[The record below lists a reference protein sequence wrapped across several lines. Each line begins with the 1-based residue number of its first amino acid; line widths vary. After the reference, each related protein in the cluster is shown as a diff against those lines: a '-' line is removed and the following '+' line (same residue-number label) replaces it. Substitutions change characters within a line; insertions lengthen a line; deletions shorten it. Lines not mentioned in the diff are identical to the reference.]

1 MRRESIKLGESARGM
16 DVFWPSPAAPA
27 PAFRTGRRADPGV
40 TPAALHGASSQAHH
54 NAIANPS
61 RLLNSKGIVVA
72 NARSR
77 GVTEER
83 GHRQRRRHK

>member
-40 TPAALHGASSQAHH
+40 TPGASSQAHH

-72 NARSR
+72 NTRSR

-83 GHRQRRRHK
+83 GHRQHRRHK